1 MVEQALPRELLLVAA
16 CCRWPL
22 SDEAIKSIKI
32 IATAK
37 IDWSEVLRVAV
48 RQRAV
53 GLVHN
58 ALLAAKI
65 EIPSAVA
72 TALAQRAGRI
82 AAHNKTLAAETAK
95 LQQALGAAGIPALAL
110 KGVALAKLAYGTLD
124 VKHTRDIDL
133 LVLPRDAEAAL
144 RLMETQGYA
153 LALPSTHLSD
163 TQRRAVIHYGKEIE
177 LTRGNMHVELQWRA
191 PANAQLLKGV
201 DAGAPG
207 QEVALDGARVRTL
220 AEADLFAYLC
230 VHGAT
235 HSWSRLKW
243 LADLNALIAR
253 KGEAALIALYCHA
266 QTRGAGLCAGQA
278 LLLCQRLLDLRLPA
292 ELAGEF
298 RQSRRLERLVAIAV
312 QAMTRPDPVLDRG
325 TTGVMH
331 GVFAQF
337 LLGRGW
343 KFLAEQC
350 RNTSINV
357 GDVIRLPLPP
367 PLQFLYPLLRLPLWL
382 VRRAR
387 FALRRDRS

>member
-1 MVEQALPRELLLVAA
+1 MADRALSREFLLVAA

-22 SDEAIKSIKI
+22 SDQAIKSIKI
-32 IATAK
+32 VATAQ
-37 IDWSEVLRVAV
+37 IDWSELLRAAV

-58 ALLAAKI
+58 ALLAART
-65 EIPSAVA
+65 EIPAAVA
-72 TALAQRAGRI
+72 ASLAQRAERI

-110 KGVALAKLAYGTLD
+110 KGVALAELAYGTLD
-124 VKHTRDIDL
+124 AKHTRDIDL

-144 RLMETQGYA
+144 QLMEAQGYA
-153 LALPSTHLSD
+153 LALPPTHLSAA
-163 TQRRAVIHYGKEIE
+163 QRRAVMYYGKEIE
-177 LTRGNMHVELQWRA
+177 LMRGDMRVELQWRA
-191 PANAQLLKGV
+191 AANAQLLKGV
-201 DAGAPG
+201 DAGAPS

-235 HSWSRLKW
+235 HFWSRLKW

-253 KGEAALIALYCHA
+253 KGEAALMALYCHA
-266 QTRGAGLCAGQA
+266 QTKGAGLCAGQA

-298 RQSRRLERLVAIAV
+298 RQDRRLERLVAIAMR
-312 QAMTRPDPVLDRG
+312 AMTNPDPVLDRG
-325 TTGVMH
+325 VVGVAQ

-343 KFLAEQC
+343 AFFAAQC
-350 RNTSINV
+350 RTASVNI

-367 PLQFLYPLLRLPLWL
+367 ALRFLYPLLRLPLWL
-382 VRRAR
+382 ARRLR
-387 FALRRDRS
+387 FALRRET